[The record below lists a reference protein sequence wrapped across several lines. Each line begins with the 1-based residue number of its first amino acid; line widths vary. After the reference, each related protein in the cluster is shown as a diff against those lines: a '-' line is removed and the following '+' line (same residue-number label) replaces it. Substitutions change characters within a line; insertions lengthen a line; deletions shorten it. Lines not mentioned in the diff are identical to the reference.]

1 MKKILQLSILLF
13 CLFLTQSAYA
23 KWDTDIKE
31 MQKAL
36 ERFINNKSVSLADP
50 RLIAQGQPID
60 KKSINVK
67 ETDWSVDFTCTD
79 DELVTNL
86 WKEFMGHL
94 KNTTFFYC
102 SDEYHPKSEPWIGL
116 RADEMDGV
124 LVLSGLQKN
133 VYVLTFE
140 DKDGWDNGFFLTWDD
155 LPHGGKTGCLSRFIG
170 MNPKLITLV
179 TEESRVTMDSVRT
192 AIKIGEA
199 VKGKPLEGIDTT
211 YIDGKWAVS
220 SKYYRDILRSMDQV
234 SDRQDGFPALYNK
247 VQELVEYSKDAS
259 EVQLASIGFALK
271 REASRYERLLT
282 PDEFALIWK
291 GLYDM
296 KTIAERAD
304 PQIQSYFKASENIL
318 QGKVNESVRLDYH
331 DTKRHQFLKDIGFTV
346 TKNEGGRWYYAVSG
360 KHYTGNPDLEYLD
373 GCCDEDGALKY
384 TAEHVETNLKPGIY
398 RVTAAGRAS
407 GHGESGAFIFA
418 KTENNTLLKE
428 IPACDDRG
436 GDIWQQAAIR
446 VKEAD
451 EKGRQIS
458 PKDVRMA
465 LANGGMGYGWN
476 RVVIDN
482 IVVRDG
488 SLTYGVT
495 CDPEMTGTRLKQ
507 RWLSAVDFE
516 LERVG
521 DLPKE

>member
-1 MKKILQLSILLF
+1 MKKISQLGILF
-13 CLFLTQSAYA
+13 ICLFITQSVYA
-23 KWDTDIKE
+23 KWHTDIKE

-36 ERFINNKSVSLADP
+36 ERFINNKSVSLTDS
-50 RLIAQGQPID
+50 RIIAQGQPID
-60 KKSINVK
+60 KKDINVK

-79 DELVTNL
+79 NELVTNL
-86 WKEFMGHL
+86 WKDFMGYL
-94 KNTTFFYC
+94 KNTSFFYC

-116 RADEMDGV
+116 RADEMEGV
-124 LVLSGLQKN
+124 LVLSGVQKN

-140 DKDGWDNGFFLTWDD
+140 DKDGWDNGFFLAWDD
-155 LPHGGKTGCLSRFIG
+155 LSDGRKTGHLSRFIG

-179 TEESRVTMDSVRT
+179 TEENRVTMDSVRT

-211 YIDGKWAVS
+211 YIDGKWAVA
-220 SKYYRDILRSMDQV
+220 SKYHRDILRSMDQV
-234 SDRQDGFPALYNK
+234 SDRQDGFPALHSK
-247 VQELVEYSKDAS
+247 IRELVERSKSAS
-259 EVQLASIGFALK
+259 DIQLASIGFALK
-271 REASRYERLLT
+271 REASRYELLLT
-282 PDEFALIWK
+282 PEQFALIWGGIYK
-291 GLYDM
+291 LEN
-296 KTIAERAD
+296 KAKNAD
-304 PQIQSYFKASENIL
+304 PQILDYFKASERIL
-318 QGKVNESVRLDYH
+318 QDKVNESVYLEWTDE
-331 DTKRHQFLKDIGFTV
+331 KRHKFLQKIGFTV
-346 TKNEGGRWYYAVSG
+346 TKDEGGRPYFAVWG
-360 KHYTGNPDLEYLD
+360 KHYSGNPDLEYLD

-418 KTENNTLLKE
+418 KTGEDTLLKE

-451 EKGRQIS
+451 EKGSQIS
-458 PKDVRMA
+458 PKDVRIA

-495 CDPEMTGTRLKQ
+495 CDPEMTGKRLKQ